1 MALNKKTL
9 ENEIVSILRDLLE
22 RDDGELKKE
31 QQNPT
36 VEFAAKLSNAID
48 DYVKNA
54 EINYT
59 SGLVAPSSG
68 GPVTGSF
75 TGKLS

>member
-9 ENEIVSILRDLLE
+9 ENEIVSILSNLLE
-22 RDDGELKKE
+22 RDDELKEGQK
-31 QQNPT
+31 NPT

-54 EINYT
+54 EIKYT
-59 SGLVAPSSG
+59 SGLVAPTSG